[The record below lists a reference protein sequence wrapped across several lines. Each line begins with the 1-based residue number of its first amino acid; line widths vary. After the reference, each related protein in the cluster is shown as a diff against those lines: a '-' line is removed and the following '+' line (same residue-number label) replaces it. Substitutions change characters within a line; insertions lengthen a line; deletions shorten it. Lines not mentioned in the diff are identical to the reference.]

1 VSNDIRSSGR
11 GDVLAFFVLNP
22 TRIPCR
28 ERFVCGLD
36 LMIHV
41 EPGGFNGAF
50 PLRFFLRLN
59 IAVKSKFGVANRK
72 VVFLRQ
78 DFIPG

>member
-1 VSNDIRSSGR
+1 MRSSGR
-11 GDVLAFFVLNP
+11 GDVLAIFALNP
-22 TRIPCR
+22 TRIPCK

-41 EPGGFNGAF
+41 EPGGFIGTF
-50 PLRFFLRLN
+50 PSRFFLRLN
-59 IAVKSKFGVANRK
+59 MAVYSIVGVANRC